1 MNIYSV
7 KGNSMSPTLK
17 EGDLLVIK
25 KPKSQKIFFRRNDII
40 VLKNPKDPTNYFIKR
55 VIGLPKEKNKSFL
68 SLKTI
73 ETLPDN
79 INTYNELSENEYFVI
94 GDNYFHST
102 DSRHFGPIKK
112 SMIIGKVFLRIWPLY
127 RLRYWF

>member
-1 MNIYSV
+1 MKMSTNTTRNIV
-7 KGNSMSPTLK
+7 FN
-17 EGDLLVIK
+17 
-25 KPKSQKIFFRRNDII
+25 
-40 VLKNPKDPTNYFIKR
+40 
-55 VIGLPKEKNKSFL
+55 LPKEKNKSFL

>member
-25 KPKSQKIFFRRNDII
+25 KTKFKKPFFKHNDIV
-40 VLKNPKDPTNYFIKR
+40 VLKSPQYPNNYFIKR
-55 VIGLPKEKNKSFL
+55 LIGLPKETNKSFSFL
-68 SLKTI
+68 NNEKLANMFLDNSQ
-73 ETLPDN
+73 TL
-79 INTYNELSENEYFVI
+79 TKNEYFVI
-94 GDNYFHST
+94 GDNYLHST
-102 DSRHFGPIKK
+102 DSRDFGPVEK
-112 SMIIGKVFLRIWPLY
+112 SMIIGKVFLRIWPLH